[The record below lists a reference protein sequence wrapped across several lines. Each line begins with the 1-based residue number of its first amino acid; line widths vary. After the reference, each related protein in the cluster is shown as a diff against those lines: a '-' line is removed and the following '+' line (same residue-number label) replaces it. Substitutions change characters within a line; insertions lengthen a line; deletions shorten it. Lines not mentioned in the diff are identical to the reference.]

1 VISSG
6 KEGIVPKTTLA
17 QEVSGDRQEVAFQ
30 ADTTLVTLPR
40 LYKQL
45 QTSEAGLTTAEARK
59 RLSQS
64 GPNDPT
70 AVRRTST
77 LQQLLTFV
85 ANPLVVILLIASI
98 VSATLG
104 EVVNASI
111 IILMVL
117 LSIALNFFQTFR
129 SQRAVERLRAGVALT
144 STVLRDGQWVELPR
158 RELVPGDII
167 RLRVGD
173 LVPADARLPESC
185 ELRQVKY
192 LRNGRLL
199 FPL

>member
-1 VISSG
+1 M
-6 KEGIVPKTTLA
+6 PKTTLS
-17 QEVSGDRQEVAFQ
+17 QEVSGDRQEVAVQ
-30 ADTTLVTLPR
+30 ADTTPVTLPR

-45 QTSEAGLTTAEARK
+45 HASEAGLTTGEARK
-59 RLSQS
+59 RLDQI

-70 AVRRTST
+70 AVRRTGA

-85 ANPLVVILLIASI
+85 ANPLVVILLIASV

-167 RLRVGD
+167 RLSAGD
-173 LVPADARLPESC
+173 LVPADARLIEVNGLHVQQAALTGESMPV
-185 ELRQVKY
+185 EKIA
-192 LRNGRLL
+192 
-199 FPL
+199 